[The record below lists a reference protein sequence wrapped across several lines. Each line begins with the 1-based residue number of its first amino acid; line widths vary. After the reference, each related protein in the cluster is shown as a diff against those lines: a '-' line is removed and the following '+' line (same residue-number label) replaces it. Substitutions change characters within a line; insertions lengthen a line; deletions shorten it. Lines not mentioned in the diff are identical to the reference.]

1 MLKRILKIGMLASI
15 MMCSFSAFAQE
26 EYYPAQNSLYEY
38 YPCYNA
44 SEQDEQSAQTVYQ
57 YPNYGFWSNW
67 SIGANGGLVIPIKG
81 DEPNPG
87 CTYDPSWGTSLYFS
101 KELNHVWDLR
111 LTGTLHR
118 VLNGIGKSLSMSVGT
133 TFSIFDAI
141 KGYNPERAW
150 RMYLLATAGMGIDKS
165 GFTVNNFGHVYYMAT
180 AGLGVSY
187 RFAEDWTLALEGS
200 MCAPGDLD
208 EPYGDKGHYVYT
220 SLGIEYNFGVTATD
234 KARIAQEAMLTQE
247 NFDALTQERD
257 QVKGELEVA
266 KKSERAL
273 QEKVAALEKNQVNAE
288 KLAKSE
294 EELKKLRAQIDQIK
308 KEQLN
313 FYALPLSILYAVD
326 QYSVPANEMRKM
338 KAIAQVMKDNP
349 DYKFMIVGF
358 ADYSGSAE
366 YNQKLSVKRAEEAK
380 KVLVKKYAIAEDRLV
395 VDGKGKGCSFGDVK
409 MSVNRRVSFYRVIE

>member
-15 MMCSFSAFAQE
+15 MMCSFGAFAQE
-26 EYYPAQNSLYEY
+26 EQPAQKE
-38 YPCYNA
+38 
-44 SEQDEQSAQTVYQ
+44 YQ

-67 SIGANGGLVIPIKG
+67 SIGANGGVTLNLDRNGGEAIT
-81 DEPNPG
+81 PG
-87 CTYDPSWGTSLYFS
+87 MGFNIYFS
-101 KELNHVWDLR
+101 KELNYVWDLR
-111 LTGTLHR
+111 LQAAIHD
-118 VLNGIGKSLSMSVGT
+118 VKNGMMGKGGSLSVGFI
-133 TFSIFDAI
+133 FSIIDAI

-150 RMYLLATAGMGIDKS
+150 KLYALANAGMGVDPS
-165 GFTVNNFGHVYYMAT
+165 GTALYGETYYL
-180 AGLGVSY
+180 AGAGAGISY
-187 RFAEDWTLALEGS
+187 RFAEKWTAALE
-200 MCAPGDLD
+200 ATAYLPGDLGK
-208 EPYGDKGHYVYT
+208 PWGDGFRGYYVYT
-220 SLGIEYNFGVTATD
+220 SLGLAYNFGVTATD

-273 QEKVAALEKNQVNAE
+273 QEKVESIEKDQVSAE

-326 QYSVPANEMRKM
+326 QYNVPAGEMGKM
-338 KAIAQVMKDNP
+338 KAIARVMKDNP
-349 DYKFMIVGF
+349 DYKFTIVGF
-358 ADYSGSAE
+358 ADYTGSPE

-380 KVLVKKYAIAEDRLV
+380 KVLVKKYGIAEDRLI
-395 VDGKGKGCSFGDVK
+395 VDGKGQGSSFGDVK
-409 MSVNRRVSFYRVIE
+409 LSINRRVSFYRVIE